1 MIDLFLKFLF
11 FFLFQL
17 LLYLYIVG
25 KGIDKIP
32 IFSKR
37 EITYQ
42 DNSIKRLYFNFN
54 IHDTIIRDYYSFLL
68 VTSRWADNFPS
79 PIIFRNII
87 HFPVQYLNW
96 SKINIIQTSLNTPDN
111 YRCLVHHW
119 FYLPFYI
126 HTHTYTETDRHTY
139 IYMQIMFRNLHRILP
154 FVNRVIEKSF
164 DFTIDVIHHL
174 DYEESFSSFSRY
186 NKGIS
191 LSWKR
196 LVVRP
201 MRFIGHEVVNEIVGR
216 YN

>member
-1 MIDLFLKFLF
+1 MIDLFLKFLFF

-126 HTHTYTETDRHTY
+126 HTYTEANGTNFIKPPPTRFEEL
-139 IYMQIMFRNLHRILP
+139 IR
-154 FVNRVIEKSF
+154 E
-164 DFTIDVIHHL
+164 FTFL
-174 DYEESFSSFSRY
+174 TSFSSSLNFHKYDTKHPLFFSLNRSS
-186 NKGIS
+186 NRFLFHATIIPFV
-191 LSWKR
+191 
-196 LVVRP
+196 LVVAY
-201 MRFIGHEVVNEIVGR
+201 HL
-216 YN
+216 